1 MKESCSQNGQL
12 FFLQMA
18 YKKNTYRN
26 YRSSKAVSLKDAI
39 NQFFKANH
47 LDKRFTETSI
57 PLIWQEMMG
66 ETISSRTLK
75 IFVNDHELFIKLSSA
90 PLKNELMMSKNKII
104 ERMNQEIGEEG
115 YIREI
120 RFL

>member
-1 MKESCSQNGQL
+1 MT
-12 FFLQMA
+12 

-39 NQFFKANH
+39 NEFFKANR
-47 LDKRFTETSI
+47 LEKRFTETSI
-57 PLIWQEMMG
+57 PIIWKEMMG

-75 IFVNDHELFIKLSSA
+75 IFVNDHELFIKLSSS

-104 ERMNQEIGEEG
+104 ERINQEIGEQG